1 MGIYFK
7 YFQNVFQL
15 QYAYRFYAYKEE
27 CIYKVI
33 ENELDE
39 KRQLKKEQVKR
50 NIKPMLKIV
59 KGFLI

>member
-1 MGIYFK
+1 M
-7 YFQNVFQL
+7 
-15 QYAYRFYAYKEE
+15 FYAYKEE